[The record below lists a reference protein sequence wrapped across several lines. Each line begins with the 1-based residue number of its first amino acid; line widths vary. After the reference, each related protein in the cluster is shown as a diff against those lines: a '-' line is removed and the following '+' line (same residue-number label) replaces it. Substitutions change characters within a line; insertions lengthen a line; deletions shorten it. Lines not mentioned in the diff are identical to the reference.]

1 MRQKELLKKLIS
13 MPYSIF
19 ERRWQWEIGRN
30 ISVWHSEINC
40 RLSYIKPGYKYFGL
54 PTFFQLRLH
63 RGTHCDFYYP
73 VDNKPYNRRQFAAAL
88 LRRYGEKKFLSS
100 LRPKYK
106 KILSRLL
113 TLAKNLKPTTR
124 ELENFFASYVW
135 AIPTLDITA
144 MGSKVVSDHLEK
156 LLKNNPARQ
165 EIIVYYGRERGL
177 APVQKLQQE
186 IEKIRSRKFD
196 LEKEAK
202 KLHKKYFWIP
212 ANFVGEVWTLND
224 FVEKI
229 KSFGAEPKEKLVK
242 PKVKISAEIKYWA
255 RCLGEVAY
263 LNEYR
268 KAYFTKVNVMIR
280 PVLDK
285 IAEDNGLGG
294 WREMSLLT
302 SGEILDLTRGKSDYQ
317 KRLIKERQS
326 GPIAFYNFDEEKIV
340 YLSAEEIKEF
350 EKRFKPGGEGLSE
363 VRGTVGNNG
372 LVRGT
377 AKIIL
382 SPADFSKFK
391 SGEILI
397 AKMTST
403 DFIPIMRRAAA
414 FVTDEG
420 GLACHAAIIAREYK
434 KPCVIGTRLAT
445 SVFKDGDLVEVDAN
459 GGVVRKIHPVK

>member
-1 MRQKELLKKLIS
+1 MSWPVFKRH
-13 MPYSIF
+13 
-19 ERRWQWEIGRN
+19 WQWEIGRN
-30 ISVWHSEINC
+30 ISVWHGEINC
-40 RLSYIKPGYKYFGL
+40 RFSYLKPGYKYFGL
-54 PTFFQLRLH
+54 PVFFTLRLY

-73 VDNKPYNRRQFAAAL
+73 IDDKPYNRGQFARAL
-88 LRRYGEKKFLSS
+88 LKRYSEKNFLSS

-106 KILSRLL
+106 KILSGLL
-113 TLAKNLKPTTR
+113 LSAKNLKPTTR
-124 ELENFFASYVW
+124 ELEKFFASYGR

-165 EIIVYYGRERGL
+165 EIVAYYGRQRGL

-186 IEKIRSRKFD
+186 IAKLKNRKFD
-196 LEKEAK
+196 FKKEAER
-202 KLHKKYFWIP
+202 LYKKYFWIP
-212 ANFVGEVWTLND
+212 ANFVGEAWTLDD

-229 KSFGAEPKEKLVK
+229 KNFVIEPKEKLVK
-242 PKVKISAEIKYWA
+242 PKVKISAEIKYWT

-268 KAYFTKVNVMIR
+268 KAYFTKVNIMIR

-285 IAEDNGLGG
+285 IAEANDLGG
-294 WREMSLLT
+294 WREISLLT
-302 SGEILDLTRGKSDYQ
+302 APEILDLTRGKNDYQ
-317 KRLIKERQS
+317 ERLVKKRQS
-326 GPIAFYNFDEEKIV
+326 GPIAFYNFDEKKIV
-340 YLSAEEIKEF
+340 FLSEEEIKKF
-350 EKRFKPGGEGLSE
+350 EKRFKPSGEGISE
-363 VRGTVGNNG
+363 VRGTVGNKG
-372 LVRGT
+372 IVRGM
-377 AKIIL
+377 AKVIL

-420 GLACHAAIIAREYK
+420 GLACHAAIIAREYN

-445 SVFKDGDLVEVDAN
+445 SVFKDGDLVEVDADK
-459 GGVVRKIHPVK
+459 GIVRKIK